1 MEDYKSKLSLLDT
14 EIAIK
19 FIKDRFE
26 AALAESLHL
35 TRVSAPLFVFSSSGL
50 NDGLNGVER
59 PVSFEAKDLNGQI
72 EIVHSLAKWKRE
84 ALYRYHIPL
93 HEGIYADM
101 NAIRRDETLDA
112 LHSIYVDQWDY
123 EIAIS
128 KEERT
133 LEYLFSTVK
142 TIYGVIKAIEVET
155 VNRFPALKEKLPS
168 EITFISTSESEA
180 RYPKLTRKERELAL
194 VKEYGAVF
202 LYQIGWDLED
212 GQPHDGRAPDYDDW
226 MLNGDILVYNDV
238 LDIPFELSSMG
249 IRVDGTSLKKQVE
262 KRGNPSLLETP
273 FAKGVLDGTL
283 PFSLGG
289 GIGQSRL
296 CMLYLEKAHIGEV
309 QSSLWSEEEKEKAE
323 ANGIHLL

>member
-1 MEDYKSKLSLLDT
+1 MKDYKSILSLLET
-14 EIAIK
+14 EVAIK

-26 AALAESLHL
+26 AELANSLHL

-59 PVSFEAKDLNGQI
+59 PVSFEAKDLDGQI

-84 ALYRYHIPL
+84 ALYRYNIPL
-93 HEGIYADM
+93 HQGIYADM
-101 NAIRRDETLDA
+101 NAIRRDESLDA

-133 LEYLFSTVK
+133 LDYLFSTVR
-142 TIYGVIKAIEVET
+142 TIYGVIKSIEVET
-155 VNRFPALKEKLPS
+155 INRFPALKENLPN
-168 EITFISTSESEA
+168 EIAFVSTTESEA
-180 RYPKLTRKERELAL
+180 LYPDLTRKERELAL
-194 VKEYGAVF
+194 VKQYGAVF
-202 LYQIGWDLED
+202 LYQIGWDLND
-212 GQPHDGRAPDYDDW
+212 GLPHDGRAPDYDDW

-249 IRVDGTSLKKQVE
+249 IRVDGESLRKQVE
-262 KRGNPSLLETP
+262 KRGNLTLLETP
-273 FAKGVLDGTL
+273 FAKGVMDGTL

-296 CMLYLEKAHIGEV
+296 CMLYLKKAHIGEV

-323 ANGIHLL
+323 AHGIHLL